1 MVFKQVFGKRT
12 LLLALMVG
20 MLGVLLVAC
29 SEDKD
34 PGNGTAAAT
43 TASGGTA
50 TAAGAEALSG
60 SLNIEGSSTVAP
72 YTRLAIEAFE
82 ALHSGVTVTTGELGS
97 GGGITAFINKE
108 VPIAAAS
115 REISAEEITQAKA
128 AGLDPF
134 ETTIF
139 RDALAI
145 VVHPSN
151 TAVERLTFEQVAMIF
166 AGQISNWSEVGG
178 ADAEIVL
185 YTRNEESGT
194 FAYLEE
200 EVIQEA
206 LGDDAEYSPDINK
219 QASAPA
225 GLTAVAGDPNGIFY
239 AGLGNLADIPA
250 GSVRVVPVAKDDAS
264 DAFEPSE
271 ATVASG
277 DYPIAR
283 GLYYYTDGDPAASA
297 DPLVKAYIAFVL
309 SPEGQALG
317 EEIGFL
323 PVN

>member
-29 SEDKD
+29 SEDED
-34 PGNGTAAAT
+34 PDDGTAAAT
-43 TASGGTA
+43 STDGM
-50 TAAGAEALSG
+50 ELSG

-82 ALHSGVTVTTGELGS
+82 ALHSDVTVTTGELGS

-115 REISAEEITQAKA
+115 REIKQEEIDQAKA

-151 TAVERLTFEQVAMIF
+151 AAVESLTFEQVAKIF

-178 ADAEIVL
+178 ADADIVL

-200 EVIQEA
+200 DVIQKA
-206 LGDDAEYSPDINK
+206 LGGDAEYSPDINK
-219 QASAPA
+219 QANAPA
-225 GLTAVAGDPNGIFY
+225 GLTAVAGDPKGIFY

-250 GSVRVVPVAKDDAS
+250 DAVRVVPVAKDNAS
-264 DAFEPSE
+264 AAFEPSE
-271 ATVASG
+271 ETVASG

-283 GLYYYTDGDPAASA
+283 GLFYYTDGDPAQSA
-297 DPLVKAYIAFVL
+297 DPLVKAFIAFVL
-309 SPEGQALG
+309 SPEGQAIG